1 VSLIAWLPGAWK
13 SGAWAEGTWGADDE
27 AQQPEI
33 PRRYRM
39 GSGVGFKVPTAPV
52 IKPIEEEEALL
63 LCLM

>member
-1 VSLIAWLPGAWK
+1 
-13 SGAWAEGTWGADDE
+13 
-27 AQQPEI
+27 
-33 PRRYRM
+33 M